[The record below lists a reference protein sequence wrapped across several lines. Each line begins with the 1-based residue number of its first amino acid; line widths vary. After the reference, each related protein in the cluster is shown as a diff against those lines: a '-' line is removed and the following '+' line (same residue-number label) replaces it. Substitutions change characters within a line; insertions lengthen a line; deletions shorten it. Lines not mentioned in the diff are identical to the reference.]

1 MKTLNTLPLLAV
13 LAVTAVTQIHAGSP
27 PPQGIAA
34 AASEPAVSAINGKL
48 DANYGAINR
57 SSTRGVAGSFSVPLG
72 HRFGAQFD
80 GLYQHGFSTNIYG
93 VGTHFFARDPS
104 KGLIGLAFSGMTSQK
119 FTDVIVGVEGEYYF
133 KQVTLGTVVGY
144 NNYDS
149 HVATTVPGLEA
160 HQSFVAAR
168 VYAAIYPMDDLMV
181 RLEYQTRFNHN
192 YYVAHVEWQTPVS
205 GVAVF
210 ADGGVGDNGYAHLLG
225 GVRVYFGGSK
235 PLKDRHRKD
244 DPSNIGSTFIGT
256 NSGGSTNTGGSP
268 AGGGGGAPPP
278 PPPPPP

>member
-1 MKTLNTLPLLAV
+1 MKTKTTLPLLAL

-27 PPQGIAA
+27 VSTSSGKGIVA

-57 SSTRGVAGSFSVPLG
+57 SSTRGLAGTISVPLG
-72 HRFGAQFD
+72 HSFGAQFD

-93 VGTHFFARDPS
+93 VGTHFFARDPG

-119 FTDVIVGVEGEYYF
+119 FTDVIVGMEGEYYF
-133 KQVTLGTVVGY
+133 KNVTLGAVAGWD
-144 NNYDS
+144 NYDS
-149 HVATTVPGLEA
+149 HVATTFPGLVN
-160 HQSFVAAR
+160 HQNFVAAR
-168 VYAAIYPMDDLMV
+168 VYAAVYPMDDLMV
-181 RLEYQTRFNHN
+181 RMEYQSRFNHN
-192 YYVAHVEWQTPVS
+192 FYIAHVEWQTPVN

-210 ADGGVGDNGYAHLLG
+210 ADGGVGDNGYAHLMG

-244 DPSNIGSTFIGT
+244 DPSNIGSTFIGP
-256 NSGGSTNTGGSP
+256 NSAGSTNTSNPP
-268 AGGGGGAPPP
+268 AAAPPP
-278 PPPPPP
+278 RNTDP

>member
-1 MKTLNTLPLLAV
+1 MKQTLSLPLLAA
-13 LAVTAVTQIHAGSP
+13 LALTAVSQIHAGAPAASP
-27 PPQGIAA
+27 SGKGIVA

-57 SSTRGVAGSFSVPLG
+57 SSTRGVSGSLSVPLG

-104 KGLIGLAFSGMTSQK
+104 KGLIGVAFSGMTSQK
-119 FTDVIVGVEGEYYF
+119 FTDVIVGVESEYYF
-133 KQVTLGTVVGY
+133 KKVTLGAVAGWD
-144 NNYDS
+144 NYDS
-149 HVATTVPGLEA
+149 HVATTFPGLVD
-160 HQSFVAAR
+160 HQNFVAAR

-181 RLEYQTRFNHN
+181 RIEYQSRFNHN
-192 YYVAHVEWQTPVS
+192 FYVAHVEWQTPVN

-210 ADGGVGDNGYAHLLG
+210 ADGGVGENGYAHLMG

-235 PLKDRHRKD
+235 ALKDRHRKD
-244 DPSNIGSTFIGT
+244 DPSNIGSTFIGP
-256 NSGGSTNTGGSP
+256 SSAGSTNT
-268 AGGGGGAPPP
+268 AAPTRIIEPG
-278 PPPPPP
+278 